1 MTTFASLVS
10 QVRQQL
16 LGYSLDQESI
26 SELTADMSPSD
37 TTFTVDVATV
47 TALSRGLVEIDDEL
61 MLVKSFDRN
70 SGTVSILGA
79 TNGRGVDGSTA
90 ASHSAHAL
98 VTASPA
104 YPRVRVKEAINATI
118 RDLYPDLVCFASTDI
133 TNVSVVYEYQMPA
146 EAREVWGVKL
156 QTVGPTQ
163 VWMQGRQWRFDSQAD
178 PTAFPSGKSIQIF
191 DSVTPGRAMRVIYTT
206 EPNPLVNDSDDFA
219 AVSGYPDR
227 VSDVVMW
234 GACARLMPAYDA
246 ARLQQQAVE
255 STERAT
261 LVPATAALKTAS
273 YYQQQFLSRLERE
286 RRRQFEENPTTQTY
300 GA

>member
-16 LGYSLDQESI
+16 LGYSLDQESL
-26 SELTADMSPSD
+26 SELTADMGPSD
-37 TTFTVDVATV
+37 TTFPVDVSTV

-61 MLVKSFDRN
+61 ILVKSFDRN
-70 SGTVSILGA
+70 SGTVSVLGA
-79 TNGRGVDGSTA
+79 ANGRGVDGSTA
-90 ASHSAHAL
+90 AAHSAHAL
-98 VTASPA
+98 VTSSPA
-104 YPRVRVKEAINATI
+104 FPRVRIKEAINNTI
-118 RDLYPDLVCFASTDI
+118 RDLYPDLVVFASTNI
-133 TNVSVVYEYQMPA
+133 SNISVVHEYEMPA
-146 EAREVWGVKL
+146 EARDVWGVKI
-156 QTVGPTQ
+156 QTIGPSE
-163 VWMQGRQWRFDSQAD
+163 VWMQGRMFKFDSQAD

-206 EPNPLVNDSDDFA
+206 EPNTLVNDADDFA
-219 AVSGYPDR
+219 ATTGFPER
-227 VSDVVMW
+227 VSDVVLW

-273 YYQQQFLSRLERE
+273 YYQQEYLSRLERE
-286 RRRQFEENPTTQTY
+286 RRRMFEENPTVQSY